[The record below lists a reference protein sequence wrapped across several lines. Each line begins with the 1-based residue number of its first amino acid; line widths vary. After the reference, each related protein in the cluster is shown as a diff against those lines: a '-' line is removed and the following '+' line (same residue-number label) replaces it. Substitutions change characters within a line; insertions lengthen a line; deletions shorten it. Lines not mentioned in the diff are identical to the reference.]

1 MPQDEVEQL
10 RARVAELE
18 SQVDAGADGDPP
30 APAHRSAWLAVG
42 SSVLLI
48 LACVLAPLSVVSVW
62 SATQLSDTDQ
72 YVETVAPLADDPAV
86 QQAVADDV
94 TAAVVEAL
102 DVDQVTADTLEVLA
116 SLENMPPR
124 LAALLPG
131 LAVPLSNGIES
142 FTRDQVEALLA
153 TPQFAALWEEVNRI
167 AHTQVVRLLEGDES
181 GVVTAQGDTITLNLS
196 PVVAGVQERLVDRGF
211 TLAENIPPV
220 DRRFVLVQSDAIT
233 SAQSSYQLL
242 TTLGVWL
249 PLITLAL
256 FVGGILLA
264 RDSRR
269 ALVRGALGVTAAML
283 LLGLALALARSWYVG
298 ATPADI
304 LTEQAAGNVFDTLV
318 RFLRTSLRAVAVLG
332 LVLALAA
339 LLVGPSTAAAK
350 TRASL
355 QGGIGS
361 ARRGAEGR
369 GWNTG
374 PVGAWTFS
382 HRKSLRIGILI
393 AAGLVLAFWTRP
405 SGWVVIGVAV
415 TALLLLA
422 VVEFLGVPP
431 SSAPSVPTGAP
442 AASVEV
448 PRQLERPTEPAAR
461 EGDKL
466 LQPTKEGP
474 GGPSP
479 G

>member
-1 MPQDEVEQL
+1 M
-10 RARVAELE
+10 
-18 SQVDAGADGDPP
+18 
-30 APAHRSAWLAVG
+30 
-42 SSVLLI
+42 
-48 LACVLAPLSVVSVW
+48 
-62 SATQLSDTDQ
+62 
-72 YVETVAPLADDPAV
+72 
-86 QQAVADDV
+86 
-94 TAAVVEAL
+94 
-102 DVDQVTADTLEVLA
+102 
-116 SLENMPPR
+116 
-124 LAALLPG
+124 
-131 LAVPLSNGIES
+131 
-142 FTRDQVEALLA
+142 
-153 TPQFAALWEEVNRI
+153 
-167 AHTQVVRLLEGDES
+167 
-181 GVVTAQGDTITLNLS
+181 
-196 PVVAGVQERLVDRGF
+196 DRGF
-211 TLAENIPPV
+211 TLAESIPAV
-220 DRRFVLVQSDAIT
+220 DRSFVLVQSDAIT

-256 FVGGILLA
+256 FAGGILLA
-264 RDSRR
+264 RHRRR

-283 LLGLALALARSWYVG
+283 LLGVALALARSWYAG

-332 LVLALAA
+332 LVVALGAILA
-339 LLVGPSTAAAK
+339 GPSTAAAK
-350 TRASL
+350 TRATL

-361 ARRGAEGR
+361 ARRGAEDR

-374 PVGAWTFS
+374 PAGAWTFS

-422 VVEFLGVPP
+422 VVEFLAVPP
-431 SSAPSVPTGAP
+431 SPAPSVPSAAPGA
-442 AASVEV
+442 AVEV

-461 EGDKL
+461 EDDKL